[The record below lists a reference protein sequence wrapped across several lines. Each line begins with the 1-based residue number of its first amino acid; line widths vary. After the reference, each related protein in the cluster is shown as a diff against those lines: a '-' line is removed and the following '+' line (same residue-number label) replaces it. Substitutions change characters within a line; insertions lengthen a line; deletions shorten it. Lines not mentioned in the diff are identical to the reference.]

1 MGYTKDLRSSIAK
14 VMSKSE
20 NKRTTLW
27 QYWIVDTG
35 INNTLGVMLSYK
47 NNVKLNW
54 FCRKMEKYGW
64 YNIDRTVLK
73 NAGRGPDVRLN
84 ILVMRKDK

>member
-1 MGYTKDLRSSIAK
+1 MGYTKDLRYSIAE
-14 VMSKSE
+14 VMTRSE
-20 NKRTTLW
+20 GKLTTLQ

-47 NNVKLNW
+47 YPLKLNW

-84 ILVMRKDK
+84 ILVMRKEK